1 MPCHHHCKACA
12 DLNGELDPRLVPERR
27 RGTPAPLDV
36 AQRQVEQ
43 LGRCPVMRKMAPRAH
58 RTPYRAVQT
67 LDRIGRVDRSPD
79 RL

>member
-43 LGRCPVMRKMAPRAH
+43 LGR
-58 RTPYRAVQT
+58 
-67 LDRIGRVDRSPD
+67 
-79 RL
+79 